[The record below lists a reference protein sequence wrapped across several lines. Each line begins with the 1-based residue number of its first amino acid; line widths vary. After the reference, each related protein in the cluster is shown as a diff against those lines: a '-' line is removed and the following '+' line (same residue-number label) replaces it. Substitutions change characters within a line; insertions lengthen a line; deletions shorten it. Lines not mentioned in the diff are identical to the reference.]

1 MTTLMEL
8 LDRYPDDAAADAW
21 FAQRRW
27 PDGTITCGHC
37 GSERVSSTKHHRSMP
52 YRCKDCR
59 QYFSVRLGTIMES
72 SKLGARTWLLAMY
85 LVMESSKGISSVQL
99 AKHLGVTQTT
109 AWHLGH
115 RIRGAL
121 DDGEMLFDGP
131 VQIDETYI
139 GGRERNKHASKR
151 SHLGRGP
158 AGKTPVAGV
167 VDASGAAKAMP
178 AAAVTAATML
188 AFTVGSV
195 RAGGTVFT
203 DASRAYGPLRG
214 AGFLHGAVSHSDG
227 EYVRGPVTTNAVESL
242 WAQLRRAYIGV
253 YHWMSPW
260 HLHRYVSEVTGRN
273 NLSRLTVMDRLSVVA
288 CRMHGQ
294 RLRYRDLIM
303 HW

>member
-8 LDRYPDDAAADAW
+8 LDRCPDDAAADAW

-85 LVMESSKGISSVQL
+85 LVMESSKGISSVKL

-158 AGKTPVAGV
+158 A
-167 VDASGAAKAMP
+167 
-178 AAAVTAATML
+178 AAVTAATML

-214 AGFLHGAVSHSDG
+214 AGFLHGAVSHC
-227 EYVRGPVTTNAVESL
+227 
-242 WAQLRRAYIGV
+242 
-253 YHWMSPW
+253 
-260 HLHRYVSEVTGRN
+260 GR
-273 NLSRLTVMDRLSVVA
+273 
-288 CRMHGQ
+288 CR
-294 RLRYRDLIM
+294 
-303 HW
+303 